1 MVYRFVQGLMWVTFK
16 IFFRRID
23 LVGQEKLQHNQPVIL
38 IANHPG
44 SFLDAMVLAVFLK
57 RPIYFYVRGDI
68 FKHPLVHR
76 VFTALHMI
84 PIFNK
89 GDGVVNLTR
98 NQQTFDRGRFLLSKG
113 NLLLIFPEGF
123 SRWSK
128 KLSPFKKGTARVAL
142 QAAFEKPAAIGLSIQ
157 IVAVNYSSH
166 RLGANLFIRVGDRI
180 ELSSHEQLYRES
192 PPKAINKLTVEMVNL
207 FQDNVIHVKQGER
220 TGAVDEVIRMLY
232 NEPEFDQSLFFER
245 VRIACTEISMMTDDE
260 FENYQS
266 LLRYQ
271 QRQLSFS
278 RLSDAVIADG
288 RQLKDLVWNAM
299 LMSPFFLL
307 GVMIWGIPGSV
318 SKWIADKTVTR
329 EDFYTSVH
337 SGVLGV
343 MGLLWWLTLLSIS
356 LLNGPVLLSFLFFI
370 SPFFYYIAMH
380 WKVEYNHLLAMRRLD
395 RLMNVQQSLVNELIS
410 NRKKIIFF

>member
-16 IFFRRID
+16 IFFKRID
-23 LVGQEKLQHNQPVIL
+23 LVGREKLQQNHPVIL

-68 FKHPLVHR
+68 FKHPLVYR
-76 VFTALHMI
+76 IFTALHMI
-84 PIFNK
+84 PIFNRE
-89 GDGVVNLTR
+89 DGTTNLAR
-98 NQQTFDRGRFLLSKG
+98 NQQTFDRGRSLLSKG
-113 NLLLIFPEGF
+113 NLLLVFPEGF
-123 SRWSK
+123 SRLSK

-142 QAAFEKPAAIGLSIQ
+142 QAAFDEPAAIGLSIQ
-157 IVAVNYSSH
+157 AVAVNYSAH
-166 RLGANLFIRVGDRI
+166 RLGANLFIRVGDRLD
-180 ELSSHEQLYRES
+180 LSNHCQLYRES

-207 FQDNVIHVKQGER
+207 FQDNVLHVKQGER
-220 TGAVDEVIRMLY
+220 TEVVDEVIRMLY
-232 NEPEFDQSLFFER
+232 NNPKFDRSLFFER
-245 VRIACTEISMMTDDE
+245 VSIACTEISMMTDDE

-266 LLRYQ
+266 LLNYQ
-271 QRQLSFS
+271 KRQLSFS

-288 RQLKDLVWNAM
+288 RHVKELVWKAI

-307 GVMIWGIPGSV
+307 GVVIWVIPGSV

-343 MGLLWWLTLLSIS
+343 MGFFWWLILLSTS
-356 LLNGPVLLSFLFFI
+356 LLNVTVLLSLLLFV
-370 SPFFYYIAMH
+370 SPLFGYIATR
-380 WKVEYNHLLAMRRLD
+380 WSEEYKYLFAKLRLEK
-395 RLMNVQQSLVNELIS
+395 LMKVQQPLVDELIS
-410 NRKKIIFF
+410 NRKKLLFF

>member
-1 MVYRFVQGLMWVTFK
+1 MVYCFAQGLMWVTFK

-23 LVGQEKLQHNQPVIL
+23 LVGQEKLQHNHPVIL

-68 FKHPLVHR
+68 FKHPLVYAI
-76 VFTALHMI
+76 FIKLHMI
-84 PIFNK
+84 PIFNRD
-89 GDGVVNLTR
+89 DGTANLAR
-98 NQQTFDRGRFLLSKG
+98 NQQTFDRGRSLLSKK

-128 KLSPFKKGTARVAL
+128 KLSPFKKGAARVAL
-142 QAAFEKPAAIGLSIQ
+142 QAAFEEPVAIGLSIQ
-157 IVAVNYSSH
+157 AVAVNYSSH
-166 RLGANLFIRVGDRI
+166 RLGANLFIRVGDRLD
-180 ELSSHEQLYRES
+180 LSSHRQLYRES
-192 PPKAINKLTVEMVNL
+192 PPKAINRLTVEMVNL

-220 TGAVDEVIRMLY
+220 TEAADEVIRMLY
-232 NEPEFDQSLFFER
+232 NDPEFDRSMFFER
-245 VRIACTEISMMTDDE
+245 VSLACTEISMMTDDE
-260 FENYQS
+260 FESYQS

-271 QRQLSFS
+271 KRQLSFS
-278 RLSDAVIADG
+278 RLSDAVIAD
-288 RQLKDLVWNAM
+288 RRHVKDLAWKAM

-307 GVMIWGIPGSV
+307 GAMIWVVPGSV

-343 MGLLWWLTLLSIS
+343 VGLLWWIILFSTS
-356 LLNGPVLLSFLFFI
+356 LLNGPVLLSCLLFI
-370 SPFFYYIAMH
+370 SPLFGYIATR
-380 WKVEYNHLLAMRRLD
+380 WIEEYEYLLAKLRLEK
-395 RLMNVQQSLVNELIS
+395 LVMVQQPLVDELIS
-410 NRKKIIFF
+410 NRKKILFF